1 MSIEIHG
8 DVTEEQF
15 ENYCKNHTYV
25 IINGN
30 IITKAEQERKEKEE
44 QDRISKEKRKKE
56 IANWTL
62 AIVIVVGLIVLSNLP
77 T

>member
-15 ENYCKNHTYV
+15 EHYCKNHTHV

-30 IITKAEQERKEKEE
+30 IITKAERERKEKEE
-44 QDRISKEKRKKE
+44 QDRISKEKRKKK

-62 AIVIVVGLIVLSNLP
+62 AIVIVVVLVVLSSLP
-77 T
+77 N

>member
-15 ENYCKNHTYV
+15 ECYCKNHTNV
-25 IINGN
+25 LVFGH
-30 IITKAEQERKEKEE
+30 IITKAERERKAKEE
-44 QDRISKEKRKKE
+44 QDRINKEKRKKK

-62 AIVIVVGLIVLSNLP
+62 AIVIVVALVVLSSIPN
-77 T
+77 